1 LFCGGPLD
9 GSSFVAHRMNNQC
22 SIDGKENGVLVE
34 NVISLSSADA
44 EEWVDLDEL
53 SVMNSVGPNEK
64 DVETSDVDSAV
75 DAEPYK

>member
-1 LFCGGPLD
+1 M
-9 GSSFVAHRMNNQC
+9 V
-22 SIDGKENGVLVE
+22 
-34 NVISLSSADA
+34 SLSSADA
-44 EEWVDLDEL
+44 EEGVDLDEL